1 MSSITH
7 HLKISGMTCGGCSSR
22 LASVLNSTKGV
33 LSADISHQDNSGV
46 IITESHI
53 DSKIIIEVIKSAGF
67 HSSN

>member
-1 MSSITH
+1 
-7 HLKISGMTCGGCSSR
+7 MTWGGCSSR